1 MDEIVDH
8 YPQECGGC
16 GRVFSEQERQPGKR
30 FGRHQVAELPPIVVL
45 FCEHRTH
52 YLCCPGCGKKAVAR
66 LPDGVGDSPFGTDLQ
81 AAVVTMTARN
91 RVSRRD
97 MSELARDLFG
107 LRCRGR
113 SMRSASAGESAAGPT
128 ELLVESVLVTS
139 PQRR

>member
-1 MDEIVDH
+1 MRACVQRAGASAWQAVRAPSGSRAAADR
-8 YPQECGGC
+8 G
-16 GRVFSEQERQPGKR
+16 
-30 FGRHQVAELPPIVVL
+30 A

-52 YLCCPGCGKKAVAR
+52 HLCCPGCGKKAAAR

-107 LRCRGR
+107 LRLSVGAVDAICQR
-113 SMRSASAGESAAGPT
+113 AGESAAGPT
-128 ELLVESVLVTS
+128 RRPAGRERAGITS